1 MSLNQYSCNVFSIY
15 LMDIINFSEPNVF
28 YYQDD
33 PDFPIMV
40 LELDINT
47 GLPRSIYIRH
57 NVEANMLYSLDVYNP
72 PLNKPDYISVPIFIA
87 RQDDY
92 MEVRLR

>member
-1 MSLNQYSCNVFSIY
+1 MNPNQYTCNVFFTY
-15 LMDIINFSEPNVF
+15 LMDIINFSKPNVS

-47 GLPRSIYIRH
+47 GLPRSVYIRH
-57 NVEANMLYSLDVYNP
+57 NVEVNMLYSLDVYNSP
-72 PLNKPDYISVPIFIA
+72 PNEPDFLSVPVFIA
-87 RQDDY
+87 RQDDS
-92 MEVRLR
+92 MEVMLR